1 MTLHASSDYANAA
14 PTAPAVATLQHA
26 LLWLMGMGGAIVFIE
41 PSPYEIFAL
50 TSVVVFAAT
59 GLRMRLAFMPLAL
72 LLFAVNLGYT
82 ICAASLLDQQPIVY
96 WILTSWYMAV
106 TAIFIALVVS
116 EDTAA
121 RLHHLRSGLIAGAV
135 IASLAGIAGYLRLT
149 PGELFTLYGRAAGT
163 FKDPNVF
170 GAFLVL
176 PALFCLQSVVS
187 DGLGRT
193 LRSTVLLG
201 IITLALLLAFS
212 RAAWGLLAITAAFM
226 LLLMMLTSQTNRQRS
241 RIVIMAIGAIIAV
254 ALVLV
259 ILLQFD
265 FIRDMFQQRASFDQK
280 YDEGRFG
287 RFGRHILGAQMAL
300 DLPLG
305 IGPLQ
310 FNKFFPEDTHNS
322 YLNAF
327 MSGGW
332 ISGVFYPA
340 LVFTTAFIGFRYI
353 FVRTPWQ
360 RPYLAVFSAYL
371 GTVGEAFIIDTDHW
385 RHFWL
390 MLGLMWGLFVATQRY
405 VATVRHDTEFGVSQ
419 TEGLPAR

>member
-1 MTLHASSDYANAA
+1 MTLHASSDYAYAA
-14 PTAPAVATLQHA
+14 PAAPAVATLQHA

-41 PSPYEIFAL
+41 PSPYEIAAL

-96 WILTSWYMAV
+96 WILTSWYMAI
-106 TAIFIALVVS
+106 TAIFIALVIS
-116 EDTAA
+116 ENTVA
-121 RLHHLRSGLIAGAV
+121 RLHYLRSGLIAGAV

-201 IITLALLLAFS
+201 VISLALLLAFS
-212 RAAWGLLAITAAFM
+212 RAAWGLLALTAAFM
-226 LLLMMLTSQTNRQRS
+226 LLLMMMTSQTNRQRS
-241 RIVIMAIGAIIAV
+241 RIVIMAIGAVVAV
-254 ALVLV
+254 ALILV

-287 RFGRHILGAQMAL
+287 RFGRHLLGAQMAL

-310 FNKFFPEDTHNS
+310 FNKLFPEDTHNS

-340 LVFTTAFIGFRYI
+340 LVFTTVFIGFRYI
-353 FVRTPWQ
+353 FIRTPWQ

-390 MLGLMWGLFVATQRY
+390 MLGLMWGLFVATQRH
-405 VATVRHDTEFGVSQ
+405 VATVRQAAELDLSQ
-419 TEGLPAR
+419 TEGLHAR

>member
-1 MTLHASSDYANAA
+1 MSMHVSTDSSYLSPVSPPAVMTL
-14 PTAPAVATLQHA
+14 QRA
-26 LLWLMGMGGAIVFIE
+26 LLWLVGLGSAIVFIE
-41 PSPYEIFAL
+41 PSPYEIFIITGL
-50 TSVVVFAAT
+50 LVFVAS
-59 GLRMRLAFMPLAL
+59 GLRMRLVFMPLVAL
-72 LLFAVNLGYT
+72 LFLVNLGYS
-82 ICAASLLDQQPIVY
+82 ICAAWLLDQSIIVN

-106 TAIFIALVVS
+106 TAVFIALVVAD
-116 EDTAA
+116 DTLA
-121 RLHHLRSGLIAGAV
+121 RMDLLRRGLVVGAL
-135 IASLAGIAGYLRLT
+135 IASLTGIAGYLHLA
-149 PGELFTLYGRAAGT
+149 PGEMFTLYGRAAGT

-187 DGLGRT
+187 DGFGRS
-193 LRSTVLLG
+193 LSSTFKLG
-201 IITLALLLAFS
+201 IITLAVMLAFS
-212 RAAWGLLAITAAFM
+212 RAAWGLLVFTAAFM
-226 LLLMMLTSQTNRQRS
+226 LLLMLLTSQSNRQRS
-241 RIVIMAIGAIIAV
+241 RIVVMALAAVVAV

-265 FIRDMFQQRASFDQK
+265 FIADMFNQRASFDQK

-287 RFGRHILGAQMAL
+287 RFGRHLLGAQMAL

-310 FNKFFPEDTHNS
+310 FHTFFPEDTHNS

-332 ISGVFYPA
+332 ISGVCYPA
-340 LVFTTAFIGFRYI
+340 LVFVTALLGFRYI

-360 RPYLAVFSAYL
+360 RPYLAVFAAYL

-385 RHFWL
+385 RHFWM
-390 MLGLMWGLFVATQRY
+390 MLGMMWGMFVATQQY
-405 VATVRHDTEFGVSQ
+405 MAT
-419 TEGLPAR
+419 ARATPSARPSPNGSFA

>member
-1 MTLHASSDYANAA
+1 MTLHASSDYAYAA

-26 LLWLMGMGGAIVFIE
+26 LLWLMGMGGAIVVIE
-41 PSPYEIFAL
+41 PSPYEIFVL

-59 GLRMRLAFMPLAL
+59 GLRMRLAFIPLAL

-121 RLHHLRSGLIAGAV
+121 RLHYLRSGLIAGAV

-187 DGLGRT
+187 DGFGRT

-212 RAAWGLLAITAAFM
+212 RAAWGMLALTAAFM

-241 RIVIMAIGAIIAV
+241 RIVIMAIAAVVAV

-265 FIRDMFQQRASFDQK
+265 FIRDMFQQRASFDQQ

-287 RFGRHILGAQMAL
+287 RFGRHVLGAQMAL
-300 DLPLG
+300 DLPFG

-390 MLGLMWGLFVATQRY
+390 MLGLMWGLFVATQRH
-405 VATVRHDTEFGVSQ
+405 VATVRHAAEFGISQ
-419 TEGLPAR
+419 TEGRPAR

>member
-1 MTLHASSDYANAA
+1 MTLHASSDYAHAA

-26 LLWLMGMGGAIVFIE
+26 LLWSMGMGGAIVFIE

-82 ICAASLLDQQPIVY
+82 ICATSLLDQQPIVY

-121 RLHHLRSGLIAGAV
+121 RLHYLRSGLIAGAV

-300 DLPLG
+300 DLPFG

-405 VATVRHDTEFGVSQ
+405 VATMRYDTEFGVSQ
-419 TEGLPAR
+419 AEGLPAR

>member
-1 MTLHASSDYANAA
+1 MTLYASSDAYAA
-14 PTAPAVATLQHA
+14 PTAPAVVTLQHG
-26 LLWLMGMGGAIVFIE
+26 LLWLMGLGGAIVFIE

-59 GLRMRLAFMPLAL
+59 GLRMRLAFLPLAL

-82 ICAASLLDQQPIVY
+82 ICAVPLLDEQPIVY

-106 TAIFIALVVS
+106 TALFIALAVS

-121 RLHHLRSGLIAGAV
+121 RLHYLRSGLIAGAV

-170 GAFLVL
+170 GAYLVL

-187 DGLGRT
+187 DTFGRS
-193 LRSTVLLG
+193 LRSTILLG

-212 RAAWGLLAITAAFM
+212 RAAWGLLALTGAFM

-241 RIVIMAIGAIIAV
+241 RIVVMAIAALIAV

-265 FIRDMFQQRASFDQK
+265 FIRDMFEQRASFDQK

-287 RFGRHILGAQMAL
+287 RFGRHMLGAQMAL

-332 ISGVFYPA
+332 ISGVVYPA
-340 LVFTTAFIGFRYI
+340 LVFTTALIGFRYI
-353 FVRTPWQ
+353 FARTPWQ

-390 MLGLMWGLFVATQRY
+390 MLGLMWGMFVATQRHIANTRHATERD
-405 VATVRHDTEFGVSQ
+405 VAHLQ
-419 TEGLPAR
+419 GLPAR